1 MTREVLI
8 GFDSAWTDS
17 SKNPGAAT
25 AYVIEG
31 GQRPTFYPPRLTTFG
46 DALELIGEWTAEAD
60 YVLIAIDQPTVV
72 PNNDGA
78 RPVDRVASSLISTL
92 GGGVQPAR
100 KGGMGARM
108 FGEGAAIW
116 SFLDAVGAIQ
126 NPINARDAAA
136 GRFLMEVFPALALPA
151 MVPAIWQRRQ
161 AAKYNP
167 VAKKFDPNDW
177 RMVASGVATF
187 VRGLDAGAL
196 ADWAEEQASRDA
208 PRKADQDRLDAA
220 ICLAIALAWRRG
232 PCVDTLQIGDER
244 AGYMATIVSAQTR
257 AVLVK
262 AAAERDVAVDQVWE
276 VSAASVAAMPVP
288 SQRPF
293 TRPGSPT
300 PHQVRREMPG
310 ATPPGKRP
318 TSVDPMTLRALLVDR
333 ARSGIPITY
342 GEAAAALGHR
352 WNQGVGASLT
362 RALDTLIAEN
372 KKAGEPLLSCL
383 VVNKVTRLPGKG
395 FNETSGHGKT
405 EAAMQRKLFDK
416 ELNRCRQW
424 PWR

>member
-1 MTREVLI
+1 
-8 GFDSAWTDS
+8 
-17 SKNPGAAT
+17 
-25 AYVIEG
+25 
-31 GQRPTFYPPRLTTFG
+31 
-46 DALELIGEWTAEAD
+46 
-60 YVLIAIDQPTVV
+60 
-72 PNNDGA
+72 
-78 RPVDRVASSLISTL
+78 
-92 GGGVQPAR
+92 
-100 KGGMGARM
+100 M
-108 FGEGAAIW
+108 FGEGAPIW
-116 SFLDAVGAIQ
+116 SFLDGVGAIQ

-151 MVPAIWQRRQ
+151 MVPAIWQRRR

-167 VAKKFDPNDW
+167 VAKKSDPNDW

-187 VRGLDAGAL
+187 VRGLDPGAL

-208 PRKADQDRLDAA
+208 PRKADQDRLDGA

-300 PHQVRREMPG
+300 PHQVPREMPG

-342 GEAAAALGHR
+342 GEAAASWTPMEPR
-352 WNQGVGASLT
+352 RRGVAYASP
-362 RALDTLIAEN
+362 RYADSREQEGGRTLAE
-372 KKAGEPLLSCL
+372 
-383 VVNKVTRLPGKG
+383 
-395 FNETSGHGKT
+395 
-405 EAAMQRKLFDK
+405 
-416 ELNRCRQW
+416 
-424 PWR
+424 